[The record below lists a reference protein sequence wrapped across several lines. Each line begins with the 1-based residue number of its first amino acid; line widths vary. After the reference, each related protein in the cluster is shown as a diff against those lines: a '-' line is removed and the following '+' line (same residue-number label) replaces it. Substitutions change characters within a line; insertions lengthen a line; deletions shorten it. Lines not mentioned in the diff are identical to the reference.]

1 MSGGA
6 HLNALGLL
14 VIRYRFHLPVAC
26 RQDKLNE
33 AQRSRE
39 SGLLNGPKEPNTLS
53 RVSLYGFNHGGMPW
67 HKTKRAR
74 ITIIL
79 DTSLEMW
86 ISMGTAI
93 RRDRK
98 RFLASIMIILATN
111 LEIWISMAIEI
122 RAAQARNNKK

>member
-1 MSGGA
+1 
-6 HLNALGLL
+6 L
-14 VIRYRFHLPVAC
+14 
-26 RQDKLNE
+26 
-33 AQRSRE
+33 RE
-39 SGLLNGPKEPNTLS
+39 SGLLNGPEEPNTLS
-53 RVSLYGFNHGGMPW
+53 CVSLYGFNHGEMPW

-79 DTSLEMW
+79 DTSLGMW